1 TSLARNSFAFIW
13 TSCRPPG
20 SARDGHARDNDGAQ
34 RQLRRGE
41 PEGLAGEF
49 FADSVHFVEHLARL
63 DLGDVVLRVA
73 LALAHADLG
82 GLLGDR
88 LVREDPDPDAAAPLD
103 VAGHGAPGGLDLAGG
118 AAAAADGLQAVL
130 AEGHQGAARRQ
141 ALVAALLLL
150 AVLASFGLQHLL
162 VPHSAAFGASA
173 AALRTRRWPGL
184 ASPSAGA
191 PAPPSD
197 LRPARPAAG
206 RAKRR
211 PRRSSRSPAGA
222 SFSACGAS
230 PRASMSPL

>member
-1 TSLARNSFAFIW
+1 PALDEHGHGLLHLVADHAPLEGAGEGFPRHGGVRFGVHLAEAFSLSTVRTRAMSRRVRESWLVLFNCWVPCCMRNEKCALSSSPSSLFSASTSLARNSFAFIW

-73 LALAHADLG
+73 LALAQADLG

-118 AAAAADGLQAVL
+118 EAAAADGLQAVL
-130 AEGHQGAARRQ
+130 AEGHQGA
-141 ALVAALLLL
+141 
-150 AVLASFGLQHLL
+150 
-162 VPHSAAFGASA
+162 
-173 AALRTRRWPGL
+173 
-184 ASPSAGA
+184 
-191 PAPPSD
+191 
-197 LRPARPAAG
+197 
-206 RAKRR
+206 
-211 PRRSSRSPAGA
+211 
-222 SFSACGAS
+222 
-230 PRASMSPL
+230 